1 MAVVLGPT
9 SLSIRIHSQCGA
21 SADGGKLNFG
31 SFYIEGSHFPTGE
44 HRIYRNSRASFD
56 RVKPFHNLGNQNG
69 WGAWEIAL
77 RYSQLDLNDQLINGG
92 KLRDLTVGL
101 NWYLNPTT
109 RMMWNYVPVLESSA
123 RAAFGGPPNARQDAP
138 PACAPSTREV
148 ASRSGLATGNSA
160 R

>member
-1 MAVVLGPT
+1 MDVLERKWRWCLGRPLYQSEYIHNVVHQPN
-9 SLSIRIHSQCGA
+9 
-21 SADGGKLNFG
+21 GGKLNFG

-44 HRIYRNSRASFD
+44 HRIYRNSLASFD

-109 RMMWNYVPVLESSA
+109 RMMWNYVLADRVELGVA
-123 RAAFGGPPNARQDAP
+123 HLFQ
-138 PACAPSTREV
+138 TRFQV
-148 ASRSGLATGNSA
+148 DF
-160 R
+160 